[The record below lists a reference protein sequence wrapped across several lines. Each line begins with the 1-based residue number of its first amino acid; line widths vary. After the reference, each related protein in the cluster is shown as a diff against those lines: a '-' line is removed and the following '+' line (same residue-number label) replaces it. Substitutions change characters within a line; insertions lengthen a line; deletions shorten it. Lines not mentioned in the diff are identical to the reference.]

1 MDTLDDL
8 GAQLH
13 ALTSGQPAQP
23 GDRVPGV
30 TRRARRIRRT
40 RAAVAVAAAVAV
52 LAPAGLVLS
61 AGQRHEAPR
70 YATTDVLSW
79 PDRSSTTDRTVA
91 EGAVAYWT
99 GTYDDAGGLRLTD
112 RLRWL
117 FRGTVQMPD
126 HADEYVAVFAADRGA
141 DRVLVISHVLR
152 SAVDAHGNGTDPAAV
167 PMTTP
172 WVQQEVPLT
181 RGLDHVGLY
190 LGHAG
195 SAPGSGLPA
204 NTNVL
209 LLLASPDARG
219 VRFASEP
226 VPAGPVGRVRS
237 SARSSNG
244 VFVSQPMSLD
254 GLVQATVL
262 DARGRARQTYA
273 FGTGR
278 SYPVLVDA
286 PAPDLPP
293 NWQSAAGG
301 SDQAHQQP
309 DGSWTGSA
317 YNNLN
322 ANPHKPLT
330 LWARC
335 YGGGAVAFALSP
347 FTEGVPDRPAVAR
360 GSVACDGATHRAFAP
375 VTITTPGYFL
385 QSTPGRLQAIT
396 WQLGWVG

>member
-8 GAQLH
+8 GAQLR
-13 ALTSGQPAQP
+13 ALSSGQPAQP

-30 TRRARRIRRT
+30 TRRAGRIRRT

-52 LAPAGLVLS
+52 LAPAGLLLTS
-61 AGQRHEAPR
+61 ARHDAGPQF
-70 YATTDVLSW
+70 AHSDVLTW
-79 PDRSSTTDRTVA
+79 PDRSYAADRSVA

-117 FRGTVQMPD
+117 FRGTVPMPD
-126 HADEYVAVFAADRGA
+126 HADEYVAVFVADRGA
-141 DRVLVISHVLR
+141 DRVLVMSHVLR
-152 SAVDAHGNGTDPAAV
+152 SAVDAHGEGSDPAAV

-172 WVQQEVPLT
+172 WVQQEVPLA

-190 LGHAG
+190 LWHQGRT
-195 SAPGSGLPA
+195 SGSGSSA

-219 VRFASEP
+219 VRLTSEHLP
-226 VPAGPVGRVRS
+226 AGPAGPVQS

-244 VFVSQPMSLD
+244 VFVSQPMTLD

-262 DARGRARQTYA
+262 DARGRGRQTYA

-278 SYPVLVDA
+278 AYPLLVDP

-293 NWQSAAGG
+293 NWQMVGAGSGQSA
-301 SDQAHQQP
+301 QQE
-309 DGSWTGSA
+309 DGSWTGSSF
-317 YNNLN
+317 NDLN
-322 ANPHKPLT
+322 SNQHKPLT
-330 LWARC
+330 LLARC
-335 YGGGAVAFALSP
+335 YGGGTVTYALSP
-347 FTEGVPDRPAVAR
+347 FTEGAPARPAAAR
-360 GSVACDGATHRAFAP
+360 GSVACDGATHQAFPA
-375 VTITTPGYFL
+375 VRITTPGWFL
-385 QSTPGRLQAIT
+385 EEKPDRLQAIT
-396 WQLGWVG
+396 YQLGWVG